1 MSKSIGKVFGS
12 GSTGT
17 YGYENNYLNYLNNY
31 NTKNYDETLNNMTST
46 ALNMSQNLS
55 SMPNYQ
61 FAVDASDAARQRAEN
76 ATYQAAVNQ
85 IMPQYAQQMT
95 DLQTQLANQ
104 GIPVGSEAYNRA
116 MGSLQAAQSSALQQA
131 ALQSVQNGQNAFTQ
145 SLNDSINAAQ
155 FGNTAQQNYVDQILS
170 LLKNSVSGYQNQENI
185 YNTNSGIQSRI
196 TQAEQSGWDNLINS
210 AKTGAKYF

>member
-12 GSTGT
+12 GSTNT

-31 NTKNYDETLNNMTST
+31 NTSNYDSTLNNMTSA
-46 ALNMSQNLS
+46 ALNMSKNLS
-55 SMPNYQ
+55 SMPDYQ
-61 FAVDASDAARQRAEN
+61 LAVDASDAARQRAEN

-85 IMPQYAQQMT
+85 IMPQYAQQMS

-104 GIPVGSEAYNRA
+104 GIPVGSDAYNRA
-116 MGSLQAAQSSALQQA
+116 MGSLQSAQSSALQQA
-131 ALQSVQNGQNAFTQ
+131 ALQSVEKGQDAYTQ

-185 YNTNSGIQSRI
+185 YNTNNGIQNRI
-196 TQAEQSGWDNLINS
+196 AQSEQSGWNNLTSTIK
-210 AKTGAKYF
+210 AFK